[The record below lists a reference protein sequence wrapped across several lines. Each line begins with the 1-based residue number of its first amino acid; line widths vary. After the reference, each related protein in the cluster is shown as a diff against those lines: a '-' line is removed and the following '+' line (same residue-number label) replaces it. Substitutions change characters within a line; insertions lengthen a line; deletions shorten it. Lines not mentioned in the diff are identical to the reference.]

1 MIQQAI
7 AKAIEGISLDETEAM
22 ESMNEIMV
30 GQATPAQIGA
40 FLTAFRLKGETID
53 EITGFARVMRAK
65 VTQIDCRAYPIV
77 DTCGTGGDGKNTF
90 NISTAAAFVA
100 AAGGAFIAKH
110 GGRASSSRAGSADV
124 LTALGVN
131 IETSPETISACIDEI
146 GIGFMFAPLLHSA
159 MRFASGPRR
168 EIGIRTVLNLL
179 GPLTNPA
186 GTTAQVMGV
195 YSSGIV
201 QTAAHV
207 LKNLGTERA
216 FVVHSNDGLDEIT
229 TTSTTQVA
237 EVKDNKVMNYEL
249 APENLGLPRASIEDL
264 KGGEAADNAKII
276 RSILS
281 GAQGPRRD
289 IVLLNS
295 AAALIAAGMASDFE
309 EGITLAAKA
318 IDSGAAQ
325 EKLVALIRMTNA
337 S

>member
-1 MIQQAI
+1 MIQEAI
-7 AKAIEGISLDETEAM
+7 SKATEGTSLDETEAM
-22 ESMNEIMV
+22 EVMNEIMA

-40 FLTAFRLKGETID
+40 FLVAFRLKGETI
-53 EITGFARVMRAK
+53 EEVTGFARVMRAK
-65 VTQIDCRAYPIV
+65 ATRIDCRSYPIV
-77 DTCGTGGDGKNTF
+77 DTCGTGGDGKHTF

-131 IETSPETISACIDEI
+131 IETPPEKVSACIDEI

-195 YSSGIV
+195 YNSGIV

-207 LKNLGTERA
+207 LNNLGTKRA
-216 FVVHSNDGLDEIT
+216 FVVHSKDGLDEIT

-237 EVKDNKVMNYEL
+237 EVKDGHVMTYEL
-249 APENLGLPRASIEDL
+249 APEEFGLAQASIRDL
-264 KGGEAADNAKII
+264 KGGEAAENAEII
-276 RSILS
+276 RSILA
-281 GAQGPRRD
+281 GTKGPRRD

-295 AAALIAAGMASDFE
+295 AAALIAGGRASNFDD
-309 EGITLAAKA
+309 GIANAAEA